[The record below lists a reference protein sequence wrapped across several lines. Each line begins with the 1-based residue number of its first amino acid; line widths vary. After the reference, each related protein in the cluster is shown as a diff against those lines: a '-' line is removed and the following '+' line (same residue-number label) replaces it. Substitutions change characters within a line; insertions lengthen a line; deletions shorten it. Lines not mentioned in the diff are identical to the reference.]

1 LDFGASRKYDKA
13 FVDKY
18 LGLVWSA
25 ANQDT
30 TQLMEVSRQLGF
42 LTGDESPQMLRAH
55 ERAGL
60 VVGEP
65 FVTRDSFD
73 FYGSNMTSRISQHG
87 ETFMKHRLTPPP
99 REAYSL
105 HRKLAGAF
113 LLCIK
118 LKAVM
123 SCRDLLEEAHEM
135 YDWEG
140 TQEQEVMDKEEASGT
155 GCREGVYNGK

>member
-1 LDFGASRKYDKA
+1 
-13 FVDKY
+13 VDKY
-18 LGLVWSA
+18 LQLVWSA
-25 ANQDT
+25 ANQDKAK
-30 TQLMEVSRQLGF
+30 LMDVSHALGF
-42 LTGDESPQMLRAH
+42 LTGDESPQMLVAH
-55 ERAGL
+55 EKAGL

-65 FVTRDSFD
+65 FVSSKPFD
-73 FYGSNMTSRISQHG
+73 FHGSNMTVRISQHG

-123 SCRDLLEEAHEM
+123 PTRDLLEEAYAT
-135 YDWEG
+135 YDWSAHEG
-140 TQEQEVMDKEEASGT
+140 ELEGEEESDNDAAVGGT
-155 GCREGVYNGK
+155 GR